1 VTGYA
6 KDRLTP
12 PARTTARKTNEPTV
26 DQVIVLRNVPV
37 NLRVV
42 AFPPTTPTVAT
53 AASGAPFAVVTRSV
67 YVQAEPTRTEWPVA
81 PSEARGPALDAACPA
96 ATETSTM
103 VAAATSGV
111 YARLLTRPA

>member
-1 VTGYA
+1 MTGYV

-12 PARTTARKTNEPTV
+12 PVRTTARKTNDPTV

-42 AFPPTTPTVAT
+42 AFPPTTPTAAT

-67 YVQAEPTRTEWPVA
+67 YVQAEPTWTECPVA
-81 PSEARGPALDAACPA
+81 RSETRGPALDAACPA
-96 ATETSTM
+96 ATETSKM
-103 VAAATSGV
+103 AAAATSAV
-111 YARLLTRPA
+111 YARLPTRTA